1 MDRDTVREL
10 AAASRLDL
18 TDSEQERA
26 EQQLGRILAFFRA
39 LEAVDT
45 SDVEPSPYPRPIP
58 HRARPDEPGE
68 VLSQDDVLSGAPA
81 TRGGRFLVPRVF
93 DL

>member
-18 TDSEQERA
+18 TENEQELA
-26 EQQLGRILAFFRA
+26 ERQLGRILAFFRA

-45 SDVEPSPYPRPIP
+45 TGVEPSPYPRPIP

-68 VLSQDDVLSGAPA
+68 VLSQDEVLRGAPA
-81 TRGGRFLVPRVF
+81 VRGGRFLVPRVF